1 MTIVQAQLDAGVP
14 LRSIIRPRNPSETR
28 WGGLKELADVNGV
41 FRPAVVPAV
50 EQYKIDHR
58 NEKDAITETVEDGAT
73 KEMKAVAAKDIGL
86 SSDEYRQTAEL
97 VGLLEPAFALKE
109 CFELK
114 ALIGASSLILLYR
127 LKMMCDTKK
136 HLFVKP
142 SSKTAS
148 LADRHREGVKTSF
161 TELDPLVQTAA
172 EILGRELQQRL
183 FDFRSSNSRCVE
195 LRMSKQGDVMSSKSS
210 MLTPEQKQ
218 FCETAYL
225 QALRLAESQGL
236 GKKKPEVRTSPR
248 KALASHQRS
257 GGKLFEDDDDD
268 TEQAEEITSDAVMLE
283 VGEWSRISKAN
294 LRAIHARKWR
304 VR

>member
-109 CFELK
+109 CFEHK
-114 ALIGASSLILLYR
+114 ALTGASSLILLYR

-136 HLFVKP
+136 HLFVK
-142 SSKTAS
+142 S
-148 LADRHREGVKTSF
+148 
-161 TELDPLVQTAA
+161 
-172 EILGRELQQRL
+172 
-183 FDFRSSNSRCVE
+183 
-195 LRMSKQGDVMSSKSS
+195 
-210 MLTPEQKQ
+210 
-218 FCETAYL
+218 
-225 QALRLAESQGL
+225 
-236 GKKKPEVRTSPR
+236 SPR
-248 KALASHQRS
+248 
-257 GGKLFEDDDDD
+257 
-268 TEQAEEITSDAVMLE
+268 
-283 VGEWSRISKAN
+283 
-294 LRAIHARKWR
+294 LRASQTETVKE
-304 VR
+304 